1 VSGYTKLFS
10 SILQST
16 VWQEPSSTKVVWI
29 TMLALAGKTGV
40 VEGSIP
46 GLAHTAGVT
55 IDECEEALRKFKS
68 PDPYSRSKDFEGRR
82 VAEVDGGWRVLNHG
96 KYRELLSKENE
107 AEANARRQKRYREKN
122 RHSNGSVTVRNGSV
136 TQNNAIPDPSS
147 DASSSSI
154 PTIPQRSNTSVVV
167 PEREAEKNL
176 GSAPQIPAA
185 PPATAKGDGGRTEP
199 PPPKPKRNGTD
210 PRFAPLR
217 AAFEAEFLAAT
228 GQPYRWQGAK
238 DAKALHTLIAVPVE
252 DFRAKA
258 QAGLRANGFPR
269 SPTVSQLA
277 AKWNDLTIATGPPAR
292 QPLSHCKPWDDLLE
306 HARSNGGRETAKWLL
321 EYVSPRVEDKT
332 LVLEAPDQCRADYV
346 KRHLAGIESAAL
358 ERFGLAIR
366 LVVGKTC
373 HH

>member
-1 VSGYTKLFS
+1 VERNGRGSKSSEHRT
-10 SILQST
+10 SIL
-16 VWQEPSSTKVVWI
+16 P
-29 TMLALAGKTGV
+29 A
-40 VEGSIP
+40 VEHN
-46 GLAHTAGVT
+46 LL
-55 IDECEEALRKFKS
+55 DE
-68 PDPYSRSKDFEGRR
+68 
-82 VAEVDGGWRVLNHG
+82 
-96 KYRELLSKENE
+96 
-107 AEANARRQKRYREKN
+107 
-122 RHSNGSVTVRNGSV
+122 
-136 TQNNAIPDPSS
+136 
-147 DASSSSI
+147 
-154 PTIPQRSNTSVVV
+154 
-167 PEREAEKNL
+167 
-176 GSAPQIPAA
+176 PAA
-185 PPATAKGDGGRTEP
+185 PPAPAEGDGGRATP

-228 GQPYRWQGAK
+228 GQPYRWQGPK

-277 AKWNDLTIATGPPAR
+277 AKWNDLTIATGPPAQTR
-292 QPLSHCKPWDDLLE
+292 KQLSNCKPWDDLLE
-306 HARSNGGRETAKWLL
+306 HARSNGGRETAKWLM

-332 LVLEAPDQCRADYV
+332 LVLEAPDQCRAEYI

-358 ERFGLAIR
+358 EQFGLAVR